1 VSHSGQLQGA
11 IGARMSDPTK
21 IRRRLVAVFAADV
34 EGYSRLMGAD
44 EVGTLK
50 QLTERRA
57 ILDRIIGEHGG
68 RIANTAGDSV
78 LAEFASAVEAVQC
91 AVNAQTALA
100 KTNASVALDRR
111 FSFRIGVHVGDVIVS
126 AGDLFGEGVN
136 IAARLQTLANPGS
149 VCISGE
155 TYDQVRKVLPI
166 TFMDLGAQHV
176 KNIKEPI
183 RAYHV
188 GAPNKAR
195 EAVPAHWAEAENLLP
210 IPDKP
215 SIAVL
220 AFQNISG
227 DPEQQYFADGIA
239 EDITTALSRF
249 KSLFVI
255 ARNSSFSY
263 KGKAIDVKRVGRE
276 LGVRYVLEGS
286 VRKAG
291 SRLRIAA
298 QLIDAA
304 IGTHIWADRFDGE
317 PEGVFEFQDKV
328 TEKVVGAIAPRV
340 ERAEI
345 KRAWRRPP
353 SNTDAY
359 DCYLRGLACL
369 SPMTVDGLEQALG
382 LFTKASALDPDFAS
396 AYGMAIHCHAH
407 RFDLLLAEAGDIAQ
421 RKGEI
426 LRLWQIVAR
435 VGQDDGV
442 ALGEAA
448 WAVAFLL
455 RDLSSARQL
464 IDQALELN
472 PNLASAW
479 SNSGWINIWQG
490 HPDLAIDHLGR
501 AERLDPGSLR
511 LTSFAAMAHA
521 RFFLGEY
528 EKALG
533 LAEGVLRRNPDAHV
547 CLRIGAASAAFAG
560 HIDTAHGL
568 AARLQII
575 DPAFGVS
582 RLREYL
588 GPYQRSAFVEKYAEG
603 LRLAGLPE

>member
-1 VSHSGQLQGA
+1 MAVN
-11 IGARMSDPTK
+11 
-21 IRRRLVAVFAADV
+21 RRLVAVFAADV

-50 QLTERRA
+50 GLTERRA
-57 ILDRIIGEHGG
+57 ILDRLIGDHGG

-78 LAEFASAVEAVQC
+78 LAEFASAVQAVQC
-91 AVNAQTALA
+91 AVDAQTALA
-100 KTNASVALDRR
+100 EVNASVAPDRR
-111 FSFRIGVHVGDVIVS
+111 ISFRIGVHVGDVIVR

-136 IAARLQTLANPGS
+136 IAARLQTLANPGG

-166 TFMDLGAQHV
+166 TFTDLGAQHV
-176 KNIKEPI
+176 KNIQEPI
-183 RAYHV
+183 RSYHV
-188 GAPNKAR
+188 GARN
-195 EAVPAHWAEAENLLP
+195 EASAPAHVAEAENLPP

-220 AFQNISG
+220 PFQNISG
-227 DPEQQYFADGIA
+227 DPEQQYFADGMA

-304 IGTHIWADRFDGE
+304 SGAHIWAERFDGALE
-317 PEGVFEFQDKV
+317 DVFEFQDEV

-340 ERAEI
+340 ERAEMV
-345 KRAWRRPP
+345 RAWRRPP

-382 LFTKASALDPDFAS
+382 LFTKASALDPAYAS
-396 AYGMAIHCHAH
+396 AYGMAMHCHAH
-407 RFDLLLAEAGDIAQ
+407 RFDLLLAEADDIAH
-421 RKGEI
+421 RRSEI
-426 LRLWQIVAR
+426 SRLWPIVAR
-435 VGQDDGV
+435 IGQDDGV

-448 WAVAFLL
+448 WAVAYLL
-455 RDLSSARQL
+455 QDLSSARQL
-464 IDQALELN
+464 IDRALELN

-479 SNSGWINIWQG
+479 AISGWLNTWQG
-490 HPDLAIDHLGR
+490 HPDLAIEHLGR
-501 AERLDPGSLR
+501 AQRLDPGSLR

-528 EKALG
+528 EKALS
-533 LAEGVLRRNPDAHV
+533 LAEEMLRHSPDAHV
-547 CLRIGAASAAFAG
+547 CLRIGAASAAFADR
-560 HIDTAHGL
+560 IDTAHGL
-568 AARLQII
+568 AARLQGI
-575 DPAFGVS
+575 DPAFAVS

-588 GPYQRSAFVEKYAEG
+588 GPYQKSAFVEKYAEG

>member
-1 VSHSGQLQGA
+1 
-11 IGARMSDPTK
+11 MSEPTK
-21 IRRRLVAVFAADV
+21 ISRRLVAVFAADV

-50 QLTERRA
+50 RLTERRA
-57 ILDRIIGEHGG
+57 ILDRLIGEHGG

-91 AVNAQTALA
+91 ALNAQTALA
-100 KTNASVALDRR
+100 EANSSQAPDRR
-111 FSFRIGVHVGDVIVS
+111 IRFRIGVHVGDVIVR

-155 TYDQVRKVLPI
+155 TYDQVRKVLPV
-166 TFMDLGAQHV
+166 TFTDLGAQHV
-176 KNIKEPI
+176 KNIQEPI

-188 GAPNKAR
+188 GAPN
-195 EAVPAHWAEAENLLP
+195 EASDAAPAHVAEAENLP
-210 IPDKP
+210 PMPDKP

-220 AFQNISG
+220 PFQNISG
-227 DPEQQYFADGIA
+227 DPEQQYFADGMA
-239 EDITTALSRF
+239 EDIATALSRF

-291 SRLRIAA
+291 NRLRIAA

-304 IGTHIWADRFDGE
+304 SGTNIWADRFDGE
-317 PEGVFEFQDKV
+317 LGDVFEFQDKV

-359 DCYLRGLACL
+359 DCYLKGLARL
-369 SPMTVDGLEQALG
+369 SPMTADGLEQALG

-396 AYGMAIHCHAH
+396 AYGMAMHCHAH
-407 RFDLLLAEAGDIAQ
+407 RFDLLLAEAGDDIAH
-421 RKGEI
+421 RRGEI

-490 HPDLAIDHLGR
+490 RPDLAIDHLGR

-533 LAEGVLRRNPDAHV
+533 LAERVLRRNPDAHV

-588 GPYQRSAFVEKYAEG
+588 GPYQKSAFVEKYAEG

>member
-1 VSHSGQLQGA
+1 MTFGQPMSEPMDVS
-11 IGARMSDPTK
+11 
-21 IRRRLVAVFAADV
+21 RRLVAVFAADV
-34 EGYSRLMGAD
+34 EGYSRLMSAD

-50 QLTERRA
+50 ALTERRA
-57 ILDRIIGEHGG
+57 ILDRIIGEHRG

-78 LAEFASAVEAVQC
+78 LAEFGSAVDAIQCAVEAQ
-91 AVNAQTALA
+91 AALA
-100 KTNASVALDRR
+100 EANSSQASDRR
-111 FSFRIGVHVGDVIVS
+111 ICFRIGIHIGDVMVR
-126 AGDLFGEGVN
+126 AGDLFGDGVN
-136 IAARLQTLANPGS
+136 IAARLQSIAKPGG
-149 VCISGE
+149 VCISGA
-155 TYDQVRKVLPI
+155 TYDQVRKVLPV
-166 TFMDLGAQHV
+166 TFADLGALHI
-176 KNIKEPI
+176 KNIQEPI
-183 RAYHV
+183 RTYQAV
-188 GAPNKAR
+188 TETREPAPLGNT
-195 EAVPAHWAEAENLLP
+195 EDLP
-210 IPDKP
+210 PLPDKP

-220 AFQNISG
+220 SFKNMSG
-227 DPEQQYFADGIA
+227 DPEQEYFTDGMA

-263 KGKAIDVKRVGRE
+263 KGKAIDANRVGRE

-304 IGTHIWADRFDGE
+304 SGAHIWADRFDGALE
-317 PEGVFEFQDKV
+317 DVFEFQDQV

-345 KRAWRRPP
+345 VRARRRPP

-359 DCYLRGLACL
+359 DCYLRGLTCL
-369 SPMTVDGLEQALG
+369 SPMTADGLEQALG
-382 LFTKASALDPDFAS
+382 LFTKASALDPDYAS
-396 AYGMAIHCHAH
+396 AYGMAMYCHAH
-407 RFDLLLAEAGDIAQ
+407 RFDLLLAEADDIAH
-421 RKGEI
+421 RRSEI
-426 LRLWQIVAR
+426 SRLWPIVAR

-448 WAVAFLL
+448 WAVAYLL

-464 IDQALELN
+464 IDRALELN

-479 SNSGWINIWQG
+479 ANSGWINIWQG
-490 HPDLAIDHLGR
+490 HPDLAIEHIDR

-533 LAEGVLRRNPDAHV
+533 LAEGILRHSPDAHV
-547 CLRIGAASAAFAG
+547 CLRIGAASAAIAG
-560 HIDTAHGL
+560 RFDTAHRL
-568 AARLQII
+568 AARLQVI

-582 RLREYL
+582 RLSEYL
-588 GPYQRSAFVEKYAEG
+588 GPYQKSAFVEKYAEG

>member
-1 VSHSGQLQGA
+1 MSYHFEDYVLDPDRRELRRESRLLALQPKVFDLLVYLVSNSDRVVSKDDLIATVWHGRVVSESTLATCINAARIA
-11 IGARMSDPTK
+11 IGDTGEAQRLIKTLPRKGIRFVGKVEQRLTGASTSGGLLGMSA
-21 IRRRLVAVFAADV
+21 L
-34 EGYSRLMGAD
+34 
-44 EVGTLK
+44 TL
-50 QLTERRA
+50 
-57 ILDRIIGEHGG
+57 
-68 RIANTAGDSV
+68 
-78 LAEFASAVEAVQC
+78 
-91 AVNAQTALA
+91 
-100 KTNASVALDRR
+100 
-111 FSFRIGVHVGDVIVS
+111 
-126 AGDLFGEGVN
+126 
-136 IAARLQTLANPGS
+136 
-149 VCISGE
+149 
-155 TYDQVRKVLPI
+155 
-166 TFMDLGAQHV
+166 
-176 KNIKEPI
+176 
-183 RAYHV
+183 
-188 GAPNKAR
+188 
-195 EAVPAHWAEAENLLP
+195 
-210 IPDKP
+210 PDKP

-220 AFQNISG
+220 PFTNMSG
-227 DPEQQYFADGIA
+227 DPEQEYFADGMVEEI
-239 EDITTALSRF
+239 ITALSRF

-263 KGKAIDVKRVGRE
+263 KGKAIDLKRVGRE

-291 SRLRIAA
+291 SRLRIAT

-304 IGTHIWADRFDGE
+304 SGAHIWADRFDGALE
-317 PEGVFEFQDKV
+317 DVFEFQDEV
-328 TEKVVGAIAPRV
+328 TVKVVGAIAPRV

-345 KRAWRRPP
+345 VRAWRRPP

-359 DCYLRGLACL
+359 DCYLRGLTCL

-382 LFTKASALDPDFAS
+382 LFTKASALDPDYAS
-396 AYGMAIHCHAH
+396 AYGMAMHCHAH
-407 RFDLLLAEAGDIAQ
+407 RFDLLLAEADDIAH
-421 RKGEI
+421 RRSEI
-426 LRLWQIVAR
+426 SRLWQIVAR

-448 WAVAFLL
+448 WAVAYLL

-464 IDQALELN
+464 IDRALELN

-479 SNSGWINIWQG
+479 ANSGWINIWQG
-490 HPDLAIDHLGR
+490 HPDLAIEHLDR

-528 EKALG
+528 ERALG
-533 LAEGVLRRNPDAHV
+533 LAEGTLRHSPDAHV

-560 HIDTAHGL
+560 HIDTAHRL
-568 AARLQII
+568 AARLQVI

-588 GPYQRSAFVEKYAEG
+588 GPYQSSAFVEKYAEG

>member
-1 VSHSGQLQGA
+1 MAVS
-11 IGARMSDPTK
+11 
-21 IRRRLVAVFAADV
+21 RRLVAVFAADV

-50 QLTERRA
+50 SLTERRA
-57 ILDRIIGEHGG
+57 VLDRIIGEHRG

-78 LAEFASAVEAVQC
+78 LAEFGSAVDAVQC
-91 AVNAQTALA
+91 AVEAQTALA
-100 KTNASVALDRR
+100 EVNSTLAPDRCI
-111 FSFRIGVHVGDVIVS
+111 SFRIGIHIGDVMVRG
-126 AGDLFGEGVN
+126 GDLFGDGVN
-136 IAARLQTLANPGS
+136 IAARLQTLAKPGG
-149 VCISGE
+149 VCISGA

-166 TFMDLGAQHV
+166 TFADLGAQRV
-176 KNIKEPI
+176 KNIQEPI
-183 RAYHV
+183 RAYQV
-188 GAPNKAR
+188 DATSQTQEAASEPLAETESAP
-195 EAVPAHWAEAENLLP
+195 PLP
-210 IPDKP
+210 DRP

-220 AFQNISG
+220 PFENMSG
-227 DPEQQYFADGIA
+227 DPEQEYFADGMVEEI
-239 EDITTALSRF
+239 ITALSRF

-304 IGTHIWADRFDGE
+304 SGAHIWADRFDGALE
-317 PEGVFEFQDKV
+317 DVFKFQDEV

-345 KRAWRRPP
+345 VRAWRRPP

-359 DCYLRGLACL
+359 DCYLRGLRCL

-382 LFTKASALDPDFAS
+382 LFTKASALDPDYAS
-396 AYGMAIHCHAH
+396 AYGMAMHCHAH
-407 RFDLLLAEAGDIAQ
+407 RFDLLLAEADDIAH
-421 RKGEI
+421 RRSEI
-426 LRLWQIVAR
+426 SRLWQIVAR

-448 WAVAFLL
+448 WAVAYLL
-455 RDLSSARQL
+455 RDLSSARKL
-464 IDQALELN
+464 IDRALELN

-479 SNSGWINIWQG
+479 AINGWINIWQG
-490 HPDLAIDHLGR
+490 HPDLAIEHLGR

-521 RFFLGEY
+521 RFFMGEY
-528 EKALG
+528 EWALG
-533 LAEGVLRRNPDAHV
+533 LAEGMLRHSPDAHV

-568 AARLQII
+568 AARLQVI